1 MNNEERLASLKRKLQ
16 EVTVQ
21 QAKWSHELE
30 TAQSSI
36 VALTAQLSEKF
47 GVETVSQAQD
57 LLADMSA
64 ELSKLMTEA
73 ETQLEKLRN
82 DS

>member
-1 MNNEERLASLKRKLQ
+1 MNNEERLANLKRKIQ

-47 GVETVSQAQD
+47 GVDTVSQAQD

>member
-1 MNNEERLASLKRKLQ
+1 MSTEDRLAKLKRQIQ
-16 EVTVQ
+16 EATIQ
-21 QAKWSHELE
+21 QAKWQHELE

-36 VALTAQLSEKF
+36 ATLTGQLSEKF
-47 GVETVSQAQD
+47 GVETVRQAHD
-57 LLADMSA
+57 LLADMNA